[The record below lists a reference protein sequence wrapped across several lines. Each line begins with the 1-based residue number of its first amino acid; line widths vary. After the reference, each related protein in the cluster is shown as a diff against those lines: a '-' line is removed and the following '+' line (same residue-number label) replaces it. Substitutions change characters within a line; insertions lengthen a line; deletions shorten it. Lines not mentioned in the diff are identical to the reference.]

1 MNEKDAT
8 IIPAASGLFRDAVAR
23 DRHR

>member
-8 IIPAASGLFRDAVAR
+8 IIPAASGLFRGAAR